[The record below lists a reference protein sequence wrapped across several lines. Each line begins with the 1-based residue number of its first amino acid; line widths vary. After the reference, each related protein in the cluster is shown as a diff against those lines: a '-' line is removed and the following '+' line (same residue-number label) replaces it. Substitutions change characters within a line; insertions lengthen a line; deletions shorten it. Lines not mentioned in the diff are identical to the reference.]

1 MVDKVADKLP
11 AWEGRLMHRSGRL
24 ALIKSTL
31 VAMHVYITIT
41 ITLPGW
47 LLKVLEKIMKGFLWS
62 DTEVVQSDKCTVAW
76 GKVQRPLQLGGLG
89 VVNLKLFD
97 MALRQRWLWLQKT
110 DLMRS

>member
-11 AWEGRLMHRSGRL
+11 AWEGRLMHRSDRL

-62 DTEVVQSDKCTVAW
+62 DTEVVQSNKCTVAW
-76 GKVQRPLQLGGLG
+76 GQSATPIATGRPW
-89 VVNLKLFD
+89 
-97 MALRQRWLWLQKT
+97 RR
-110 DLMRS
+110 